1 MSLSWSILLPAF
13 LAGLLVLVSHV
24 PLGREVLSRGIIFLD
39 LAIAQIATLGVVLA
53 YALGFENHYLVIQAF
68 ALLSAVVGALLLLYC
83 EQRFAG
89 IQEAIIGS
97 SFVLAATASMLL
109 LANDP
114 HGSQH
119 LADLLNG
126 QILWV
131 DYKGLLPLLLVT
143 LLVLLILYGPWR
155 GGGRIRFYI
164 AFALAITNSVQ
175 LIGVYLVFASL
186 ILPAMAV
193 YSVQSR
199 ALPMAYTV
207 GIAGYLFGLVVS
219 SLVDL
224 PAGPVIVWS
233 LAIIALCFMLFN
245 KQKGRT

>member
-1 MSLSWSILLPAF
+1 MSLPWSILFPAL
-13 LAGLLVLVSHV
+13 LAGMLVLASHV

-53 YALGFENHYLVIQAF
+53 FVLGFEGHYFVIQAF
-68 ALLSAVVGALLLLYC
+68 ALCSAVLGALLLLYC
-83 EQRFAG
+83 ERRFAD

-109 LANDP
+109 LASDP

-119 LADLLNG
+119 LTDLLNG

-131 DYKGLLPLLLVT
+131 DYKEMLPLLLVT
-143 LLVLLILYGPWR
+143 LLVLLVLYGPWQ
-155 GGGRIRFYI
+155 GGGRIRFYM
-164 AFALAITNSVQ
+164 AFALAITTSVQ

-193 YSVQSR
+193 YYLQSR
-199 ALPMAYTV
+199 SLSMAYAV
-207 GIAGYLFGLVVS
+207 GVSGYLLGLLLS
-219 SLVDL
+219 SLSDL
-224 PAGPVIVWS
+224 PAGPMIVWL
-233 LAIIALCFMLFN
+233 LAIIAICFMLFN
-245 KQKGRT
+245 KHNGRI